1 MTLTQQQRVGL
12 TVFAVLVGITII
24 VAGFVHRIQQPRIM
38 TMSEMRANGL
48 FIFDTPRDPGQFA
61 LTSHKGAVFNEESL
75 EGDWTLLFFGFTFC
89 PDVCPTTL
97 SFLAGL
103 KESLEGTEAEST
115 DVVMVS
121 VDPARDTVDQLSQYV
136 PYFHPEFLGVTG
148 EFPEILSFAR
158 RFNAPFRKVPTE
170 DGDYQV
176 DHSANVVLINPQGDF
191 HGFFRAPLDLAK
203 MKVTLRSARYYW
215 SEQYD

>member
-12 TVFAVLVGITII
+12 TVFAVLLGITII

-48 FIFDTPRDPGQFA
+48 FIFDTPRDPGKFA
-61 LTSHKGAVFNEESL
+61 LTSHKGTVFNEESV

-115 DVVMVS
+115 GVVMVS
-121 VDPARDTVDQLSQYV
+121 VDPARDTVDQLSQ
-136 PYFHPEFLGVTG
+136 
-148 EFPEILSFAR
+148 
-158 RFNAPFRKVPTE
+158 
-170 DGDYQV
+170 
-176 DHSANVVLINPQGDF
+176 
-191 HGFFRAPLDLAK
+191 
-203 MKVTLRSARYYW
+203 
-215 SEQYD
+215 

>member
-12 TVFAVLVGITII
+12 TVFAVLLGITII

-48 FIFDTPRDPGQFA
+48 FIFDTPRDPGKFA
-61 LTSHKGAVFNEESL
+61 LTSHKGTVFSEESL

-103 KESLEGTEAEST
+103 KENLEGTEAEST

-176 DHSANVVLINPQGDF
+176 DHSANVVLINP
-191 HGFFRAPLDLAK
+191 
-203 MKVTLRSARYYW
+203 
-215 SEQYD
+215 